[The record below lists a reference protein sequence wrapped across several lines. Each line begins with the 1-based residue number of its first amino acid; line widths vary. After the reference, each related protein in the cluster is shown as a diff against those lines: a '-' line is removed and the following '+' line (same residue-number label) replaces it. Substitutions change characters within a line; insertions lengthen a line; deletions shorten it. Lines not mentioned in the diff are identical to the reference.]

1 MGANYSPI
9 PNVSRG
15 CVSKAAVICGMD
27 EVGRGPLAGP
37 LLAAAIILPPGF
49 VFIEAFPDLKYAD
62 SKKLNARQREAA
74 AAAIRE
80 YALVL
85 TIESIAVDEI
95 NARGIGWANRTVFE
109 RLIMRVEA
117 DRYIVDG
124 NLKLTNLGRRAR
136 RVRSL
141 IRADETEQAVTAASI
156 IAKVTRDRIMRDLH
170 LDFPVYGWDH
180 NMGYCTPSH
189 VEALRAH
196 GPCGHHRRQF
206 VTTALSK
213 YAPTLP
219 GID

>member
-1 MGANYSPI
+1 
-9 PNVSRG
+9 VR
-15 CVSKAAVICGMD
+15 KATVICGLD

-37 LLAAAIILPPGF
+37 LVAAAIILPPDF
-49 VFIEAFPDLKYAD
+49 VFREAFPTLRFDD

-74 AAAIRE
+74 AGVIRE

-85 TIESIAVDEI
+85 AVESISVDEI
-95 NARGIGWANRTVFE
+95 NAQGIGWANRSVFE
-109 RLIMRVEA
+109 RLILGIEA

-124 NLKLTNLGRRAR
+124 NLKLTSLDRKAR

-170 LDFPVYGWDH
+170 LNFPVYGWDH
-180 NMGYCTPSH
+180 NMGYCTHSH
-189 VEALRAH
+189 VEALRSH

-213 YAPTLP
+213 YTPTLP